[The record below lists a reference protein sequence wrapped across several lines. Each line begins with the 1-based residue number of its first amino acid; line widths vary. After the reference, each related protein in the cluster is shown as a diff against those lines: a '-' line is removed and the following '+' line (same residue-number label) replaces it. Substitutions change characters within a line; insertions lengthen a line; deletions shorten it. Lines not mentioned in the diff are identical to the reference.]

1 MAQASAAQASV
12 GHTSERDSRLFWGC
26 FIALV
31 STSFGFIARVLTA
44 GEWGPEFGLTATQV
58 GEILGAGLWP
68 FAISII
74 LFSLVIDKIGYK
86 VAMWFGFACHITS
99 AALILVASDY
109 STMYLGAF
117 VLALGSG
124 TVEAYINPVVATAFT
139 REKTKWLNIL
149 HAGWPGGLALG
160 GILIIVLGLPWRIAN
175 ALIVLP
181 SLIYVIMLAT
191 KRFPVQERVASG
203 VSYRDMLREVGAVGF
218 LVISALVIL
227 QIGQILGFSTAAS
240 WGLIALLTIG
250 FGVYTRSPG
259 RPLFIAILL
268 IMFPLATT
276 ELGVDSWVTTF
287 MSGEMGRMGLNP
299 GWVLIY
305 TSIIMVVLR
314 FFAGGLAHR
323 ISPLGLLTASSAI
336 AAAGLFAL
344 SSATGAMV
352 LFAATLYALGKTFF
366 WPTTLAVAADQ
377 FPRGGAMTL
386 NAVGGVGMLA
396 VGIAGAPFM
405 GYLQDREIDQNLAA
419 TAPALHQ
426 QLMEPKGSIFGQYE
440 GLNTGQAE
448 QLPAQE
454 QQVVAQVTADSQKD
468 ALRTIAILPIIMFL
482 FFGGLAL
489 WFRSRGGYRP
499 AEIAPV
505 SHQERKEQEVHVAAT
520 QA

>member
-1 MAQASAAQASV
+1 MAYASAAQPSVAS
-12 GHTSERDSRLFWGC
+12 SEQDRKLFWGC
-26 FIALV
+26 FIALIA
-31 STSFGFIARVLTA
+31 TSFAFIARVLTA

-74 LFSLVIDKIGYK
+74 LFSMIIDKIGYK
-86 VAMWFGFACHITS
+86 VAMWFGFACHVIS
-99 AALILVASDY
+99 AGLILVAHDY
-109 STMYLGAF
+109 STMYLGTF
-117 VLALGSG
+117 ILALGNG

-149 HAGWPGGLALG
+149 HAGWPAGLVLG
-160 GILIIVLGLPWRIAN
+160 GIIIIVLGLPWRTAN
-175 ALIVLP
+175 VLVVIPALLYAAV
-181 SLIYVIMLAT
+181 LAT

-203 VSYRDMLREVGAVGF
+203 VSYRDMLREVGGIGF
-218 LVISALVIL
+218 LVISGLVIL
-227 QIGQILGFSTAAS
+227 QLGQILGFSTMAS
-240 WGLIALLTIG
+240 VALIVLTTVG
-250 FGVYTRSPG
+250 FGVYTRSVG

-287 MSGEMGRMGLNP
+287 MGGEMNRMGLNP

-305 TSIIMVVLR
+305 TSAIMLVLR
-314 FFAGGLAHR
+314 FFAGGVAHR
-323 ISPLGLLTASSAI
+323 ISPLGLLAASSAI

-344 SSATGAMV
+344 SAATGGMI
-352 LFAATLYALGKTFF
+352 LLAATLYALGKTFF

-405 GYLQDREIDQNLAA
+405 GYLQDREIDQNLAVS
-419 TAPALHQ
+419 APALHQ
-426 QLMEPKGSIFGQYE
+426 QLMEPKGSIFGGYQ
-440 GLNTGQAE
+440 GLNTGEVE
-448 QLPAQE
+448 QLPPQE
-454 QQVVAQVTADSQKD
+454 QQVVAQVTGESQKD
-468 ALRTIAILPIIMFL
+468 ALRTIAILPIIMLL

-489 WFRSRGGYRP
+489 YFRSRGGYRP
-499 AEIAPV
+499 AEIASGIEPDAA
-505 SHQERKEQEVHVAAT
+505 EKEVQVAAT